1 MSQYTNIEKVPEDD
15 QKHLWA
21 WNPDNR
27 WKATLIK
34 SGLSQLVAD
43 LVLMYSDAKDIWDN
57 LICVYEE
64 RSIQRPSVL
73 MMEFFKLQCN
83 PEMDT
88 VAYVTK
94 VEKLFSNMNTELRR
108 RESHDILIEL
118 LHGQIL
124 ATVGPEY
131 QEFSNVWESLDDNK

>member
-21 WNPDNR
+21 WNCDNR

-57 LICVYEE
+57 LISVYEQ
-64 RSIQRPSVL
+64 RSIQQLSL
-73 MMEFFKLQCN
+73 LMEFFKLQCD

-88 VAYVTK
+88 VVYVAK
-94 VEKLFSNMNTELRR
+94 VEKLFSNMNTELHQK
-108 RESHDILIEL
+108 ESHDIPNEL
-118 LHGQIL
+118 LQGQIL

-131 QEFSNVWESLDDNK
+131 QEFSNVWESLDNK